1 MFMHPSL
8 HVTPQPSAF
17 ARARGTIERLMAQ
30 PDLSLDALAASAQI
44 SPAHLQREFK
54 QLTGLSPKRFSQML
68 SKQKLLAVLRAGEPV
83 LQASIF
89 ANLSSTSR
97 AHELILTAEGMTPAQ
112 VRGAGAGVVVQT
124 ATVSTDLGMVFAAWT
139 GQGFCALEFVDGPQA
154 LVDAERRLVHLW
166 PRARIE
172 PEVESVAAMALGLL
186 SGDRRAVAHV
196 RASHFQLRVWQAL
209 MQLPSGRLVSYGRI
223 AEALGLP
230 NAARA
235 VGRAVGSNPVAL
247 VIPCHRVIRESGA
260 LSGYRWDARRKAL
273 LIALEQQG
281 SED

>member
-8 HVTPQPSAF
+8 RVTPQPSAF

-260 LSGYRWDARRKAL
+260 LSGYRWDASRKAL